1 MTDTHTHTHT
11 HTHAH
16 THRER
21 QRHRQREKQAP
32 YRETDMGLD
41 PGAPGSRPGP
51 NADTQPLNHHGCPP
65 CIFLYMTF
73 PYPTFSLH
81 GGKKNKTRFFSV
93 CSFSPSEKFMF
104 LCLLSIFLIMPFC
117 CLCVSV
123 VFIPEPLP
131 HKPYYF
137 SHIPGRS

>member
-1 MTDTHTHTHT
+1 MRPFLKKFIHDTHTHTHT
-11 HTHAH
+11 HTH
-16 THRER
+16 TQR

-32 YRETDMGLD
+32 YREPDMGLD
-41 PGAPGSRPGP
+41 PEAPGSRPGP

-93 CSFSPSEKFMF
+93 CSFSPSLSMF
-104 LCLLSIFLIMPFC
+104 IVNIFDYAFLLSV
-117 CLCVSV
+117 CVCGFHS
-123 VFIPEPLP
+123 
-131 HKPYYF
+131 
-137 SHIPGRS
+137 